1 MRLKTF
7 LLPLLVFGAVFA
19 GYLITPPSSQVFSDS
34 RWSIHL
40 ALSVIREGNL
50 NLDEYQ
56 QMIDPTDYAIQTIQ
70 GHQYSFFPIGAPLL
84 AVPFVFI
91 YNLFNP
97 NTFALIAR
105 IHPVAQDI
113 IASFYVALTAVLIY
127 LIARLSLTV
136 KQSLFITFIFA
147 FCTSAWS
154 TASRALWQ
162 HGPSML
168 FLSLALYLI
177 LLARNKPWLI
187 QYASIPLAFSF
198 VIRPTNAIPVFFLSF
213 FILLYYRKYFVK
225 YLLWSLTIALPYF
238 VVNYMIYGMF
248 ISPYIF
254 PYYHSTSIGIDKFL
268 RPSISQLM
276 GTLISPS
283 RGLFVY
289 SPVLLFSFF
298 GIYYQLKNLRSRY
311 PENMLDVFL
320 VAIIIS
326 HYILISSFWHWW
338 GGYSTG
344 PRLFTDMIPYLI
356 YFLIPAVCFLSSS
369 PKKFTIPGLIFLLLM
384 LVSFF
389 IHFRGATSDAVYAW
403 NNIPTS
409 IDIRQARLW
418 DWSDPPFLRGFSLLE
433 NIMPPVLQVD
443 PDEIHLYC
451 TGGDSETKCKTSIE
465 IFTLPSQA
473 FKWEAHPPPGVRVV
487 PARGKK
493 LFQQSRLTIHF
504 NDTDYSPGDYDLGKL
519 EISIARQ
526 EGAKKIRTVLIPVI
540 LRIESTS
547 QE

>member
-1 MRLKTF
+1 MRFKSI
-7 LLPLLVFGAVFA
+7 LLPLLVFGVVLA
-19 GYLITPPSSQVFSDS
+19 GYLVTPPSSQVYSDS

-56 QMIDPTDYAIQTIQ
+56 QMIDPTDYAIQTIG

-91 YNLFNP
+91 YNLINP
-97 NTFALIAR
+97 NTLALIAR
-105 IHPVAQDI
+105 IHPVAQTI
-113 IASFYVALTAVLIY
+113 IASFYVALTAALIY

-136 KQSLFITFIFA
+136 KQSLLITFIFA

-177 LLARNKPWLI
+177 LLARNKPWFV
-187 QYASIPLAFSF
+187 QFASIPLAFSF

-213 FILLYYRKYFVK
+213 FVFLYYRKYFVK

-268 RPSISQLM
+268 RPSIRQLM

-289 SPVLLFSFF
+289 SPILLFSFF
-298 GIYYQLKNLRSRY
+298 GIYDQLKNLRNRY
-311 PENMLDVFL
+311 PENMLDLIL
-320 VAIIIS
+320 VATIIS

-356 YFLIPAVCFLSSS
+356 YFLIPAVHFLSSS
-369 PKKFTIPGLIFLLLM
+369 TRRITPLRLLFVLLI

-433 NIMPPVLQVD
+433 NILPPVLRVD

-451 TGGDSETKCKTSIE
+451 TSGENETKCKTSIE
-465 IFTLPSQA
+465 IFTLPRQA
-473 FKWEAHPPPGVRVV
+473 FKWEAHPPPGVNVV
-487 PARGKK
+487 PARGEN
-493 LFQQSRLTIHF
+493 LFQRTHVTIHF
-504 NDTDYSPGDYDLGKL
+504 KDTGYSPGINDLGKL
-519 EISIARQ
+519 EISVARHQ
-526 EGAKKIRTVLIPVI
+526 GAKKTRTVFIPII
-540 LRIESTS
+540 LHLEPAS
-547 QE
+547 QQ